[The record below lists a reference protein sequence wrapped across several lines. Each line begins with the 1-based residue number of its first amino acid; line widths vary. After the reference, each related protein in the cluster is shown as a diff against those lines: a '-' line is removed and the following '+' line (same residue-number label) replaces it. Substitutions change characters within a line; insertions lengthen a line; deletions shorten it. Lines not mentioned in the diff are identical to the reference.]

1 MPQNLWNESEA
12 RQNPA
17 LDGLVYRSNLLGRDR
32 SVVNIYGG
40 NTSAKLIERDHMGR
54 EVEVLWVKGSGSD
67 VATITEKGFAGLRLA
82 EILPLME
89 REAMSDEEMVA
100 YLSHTTHALERPRQ
114 SIETL
119 LHAFTP
125 AKHVDHTHPD
135 AIISLACTPN
145 GRELCYELWG
155 ERMVW
160 VDYIRPGFTLSK
172 WIGEGIRANPRAQLV
187 IMGKHGLVNWGET
200 ARECYENSIRT
211 IQEAEEFIQSRRNG
225 RRIFAS
231 AGAPEL
237 TAEQRR
243 QLFAQILPGLRGA
256 VSKET
261 PAILKIDDSP
271 RVLEFVGS
279 RHAAEWS
286 QIGAACPDHLVYT
299 KRTPLFV
306 DWTPAEDA
314 AALSAKLAAGVQQ
327 YMADYRAYFDQ
338 CKHPGDELRDPAPRV
353 ILIPGLGMVNTGPDA
368 LGADVSNQL
377 YQRAIAVIE
386 GSQSVSE
393 FISLTPQ
400 EAYDVEYWPLELY
413 KLKLRPAPREQ
424 AGRIA
429 IVTGGASGIG
439 RATARRLAEDGAQVA
454 IFDINLDGAKA
465 VADELTKKHGLGRSI
480 AVHCDVT
487 DEEAV
492 AAAFQTVV
500 MTYGGVDVV
509 VSNAGIAISAPIEQT
524 TLADWNKNMDILGKG
539 YFLVS
544 REAFRIWRQ
553 QGMGGSLI
561 YVASKNSVFAGR
573 NAAAYSAAK
582 AAELH
587 MARCLAEEGGAAG
600 IRVNSVL
607 PDAVLQG
614 SGIWDAGWREARAKS
629 YGIKP
634 EELDEYY
641 RQRTTLKVNVYPENI
656 AEAISF
662 LAGPRASRTTGASIT
677 VDGGVAGAYLR

>member
-1 MPQNLWNESEA
+1 
-12 RQNPA
+12 
-17 LDGLVYRSNLLGRDR
+17 
-32 SVVNIYGG
+32 
-40 NTSAKLIERDHMGR
+40 
-54 EVEVLWVKGSGSD
+54 
-67 VATITEKGFAGLRLA
+67 
-82 EILPLME
+82 
-89 REAMSDEEMVA
+89 
-100 YLSHTTHALERPRQ
+100 
-114 SIETL
+114 
-119 LHAFTP
+119 
-125 AKHVDHTHPD
+125 
-135 AIISLACTPN
+135 
-145 GRELCYELWG
+145 
-155 ERMVW
+155 
-160 VDYIRPGFTLSK
+160 
-172 WIGEGIRANPRAQLV
+172 
-187 IMGKHGLVNWGET
+187 
-200 ARECYENSIRT
+200 
-211 IQEAEEFIQSRRNG
+211 
-225 RRIFAS
+225 
-231 AGAPEL
+231 
-237 TAEQRR
+237 
-243 QLFAQILPGLRGA
+243 
-256 VSKET
+256 
-261 PAILKIDDSP
+261 
-271 RVLEFVGS
+271 
-279 RHAAEWS
+279 
-286 QIGAACPDHLVYT
+286 
-299 KRTPLFV
+299 
-306 DWTPAEDA
+306 
-314 AALSAKLAAGVQQ
+314 
-327 YMADYRAYFDQ
+327 
-338 CKHPGDELRDPAPRV
+338 
-353 ILIPGLGMVNTGPDA
+353 
-368 LGADVSNQL
+368 
-377 YQRAIAVIE
+377 
-386 GSQSVSE
+386 
-393 FISLTPQ
+393 
-400 EAYDVEYWPLELY
+400 
-413 KLKLRPAPREQ
+413 
-424 AGRIA
+424 
-429 IVTGGASGIG
+429 
-439 RATARRLAEDGAQVA
+439 VA